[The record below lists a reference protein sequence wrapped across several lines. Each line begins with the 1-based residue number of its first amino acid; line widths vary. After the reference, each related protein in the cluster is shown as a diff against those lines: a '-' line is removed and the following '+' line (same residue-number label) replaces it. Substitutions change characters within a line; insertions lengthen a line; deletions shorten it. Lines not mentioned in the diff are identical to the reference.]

1 MNQDSK
7 DKIVTISYDLI
18 VNKGYSLNKA
28 AVSLSISKST
38 LRRWIDV
45 STTLSAKQRAAV
57 DAALLHNKT
66 FRTSDADVIQQ
77 LEFMTSHTLSYDST
91 SFHDSLSEAVRNL
104 QSGKNR

>member
-7 DKIVTISYDLI
+7 DNIVTISYDLI

-38 LRRWIDV
+38 LRRWIDM
-45 STTLSAKQRAAV
+45 STMLSTKQHAAI

-66 FRTSDADVIQQ
+66 FCTSDADVVQQ
-77 LEFMTSHTLSYDST
+77 LKFMTSKTLTSDSN

-104 QSGKNR
+104 QSGRNR